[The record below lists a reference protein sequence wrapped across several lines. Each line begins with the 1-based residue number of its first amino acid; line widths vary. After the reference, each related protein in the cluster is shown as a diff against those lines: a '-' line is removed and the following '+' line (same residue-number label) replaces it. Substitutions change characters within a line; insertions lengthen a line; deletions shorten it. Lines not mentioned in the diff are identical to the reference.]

1 MDIRS
6 LSPADRIKLA
16 EQLWDSVLEQPDDIE
31 LSPEQIELLESRLAA
46 YKADGDLGDTW
57 ENVKARV
64 QDSLK

>member
-16 EQLWDSVLEQPDDIE
+16 EQLWDSVLEHADEIE

-46 YKADGDLGDTW
+46 FEADGDLGDTW